1 MYILVWLLAGT
12 FFVAS
17 VYFADAADSWGLEG
31 SHVWGFFYT
40 YMLALIGGFPIQ
52 IVAAVAVRYLTRS
65 MRLHGFVYWSG
76 LGAAAGAVLPW
87 VFARAGYLLEG
98 VHFAHEW
105 QTVKAAL
112 MFPLSGAMMYEVHPV
127 WVRLAVGAATGGT
140 VWLAPGTR
148 RLGRQ

>member
-1 MYILVWLLAGT
+1 MYILIWLLAGT
-12 FFVAS
+12 FFVAA
-17 VYFADAADSWGLEG
+17 VYFVDAADSWGLEG
-31 SHVWGFFYT
+31 RHVWGFFYT

-65 MRLHGFVYWSG
+65 MRLHGSLYWSG
-76 LGAAAGAVLPW
+76 LGAAAGAVVPW
-87 VFARAGYLLEG
+87 AFARAGYLLEG

-140 VWLAPGTR
+140 VWFALHSR
-148 RLGRQ
+148 RRDDG